1 MRKLLLSLF
10 LILSGYFASAQLNA
24 PQLEFSDITKT
35 GFKATVVPDDTTGV
49 RGIEVIV
56 IGNGVNDTTLHA
68 LSGGS
73 TFITA
78 VFSNLLPGA
87 SYDVHARILDCVTP
101 PCTTASS
108 FTSKVVTTLVA
119 AAPRAALETTSNCP
133 QYVGLTWTIPNT
145 GGPVT
150 NIIVMKSHGGPWY
163 HLSDLP
169 PYTTEY
175 YDFDAQPGIYTAYK
189 LYTVNALGELT
200 ESNTVSVTVR
210 PYVAP
215 AAPMNLRAVSK
226 TNNSITVMWDNPEED
241 WVCRSDIRASYYISL
256 KRAWESEYKVYGV
269 TYPNANT
276 FTIEG
281 LEENEWVDIAVWS
294 FSDQDIQGGWAFLR
308 DKTHGPSVKPTN
320 VIGVAYKDNFDN
332 WALGISWNHAGDD
345 ADYYYIDYSLDGENW
360 TNLAFVKTGV
370 NVIQH
375 VNLNEGLLYT
385 YRVKAGNY
393 IYGESD
399 YAYMDGYVS
408 VTPDKAPTAPYGL
421 KASWSGSD
429 VVLTWVDDTNKEEKY
444 IIERSTKEDADF
456 AKVGEVER
464 NKETYTDAL
473 GANPA
478 DTYYYRVKAENAVGS
493 SDYSKVVKVTKTTG
507 GGGATMVVYPNPTAD
522 KINVNVPSELKTAPV
537 EVNVYNQINQL
548 IYSKTFKADAQIEV
562 NLKKFT
568 PGAYNVVVSSG
579 NFKETKKIVKN

>member
-1 MRKLLLSLF
+1 MEK
-10 LILSGYFASAQLNA
+10 
-24 PQLEFSDITKT
+24 
-35 GFKATVVPDDTTGV
+35 
-49 RGIEVIV
+49 
-56 IGNGVNDTTLHA
+56 
-68 LSGGS
+68 
-73 TFITA
+73 
-78 VFSNLLPGA
+78 
-87 SYDVHARILDCVTP
+87 
-101 PCTTASS
+101 
-108 FTSKVVTTLVA
+108 
-119 AAPRAALETTSNCP
+119 
-133 QYVGLTWTIPNT
+133 
-145 GGPVT
+145 
-150 NIIVMKSHGGPWY
+150 
-163 HLSDLP
+163 
-169 PYTTEY
+169 
-175 YDFDAQPGIYTAYK
+175 
-189 LYTVNALGELT
+189 
-200 ESNTVSVTVR
+200 
-210 PYVAP
+210 
-215 AAPMNLRAVSK
+215 
-226 TNNSITVMWDNPEED
+226 
-241 WVCRSDIRASYYISL
+241 
-256 KRAWESEYKVYGV
+256 
-269 TYPNANT
+269 
-276 FTIEG
+276 
-281 LEENEWVDIAVWS
+281 
-294 FSDQDIQGGWAFLR
+294 
-308 DKTHGPSVKPTN
+308 
-320 VIGVAYKDNFDN
+320 
-332 WALGISWNHAGDD
+332 
-345 ADYYYIDYSLDGENW
+345 NW

-456 AKVGEVER
+456 AKVGEVAR